1 MSPVQQTAH
10 VDGRNCMGPTAP
22 ADDSPTILPIR
33 VSMKLIAARYSHG
46 TVVAASAS
54 WYAASSS
61 SIGRGSMI
69 VHAGSV
75 AGGSV
80 GGDAAA

>member
-1 MSPVQQTAH
+1 
-10 VDGRNCMGPTAP
+10 
-22 ADDSPTILPIR
+22 
-33 VSMKLIAARYSHG
+33 MKLIAARYSHG

-80 GGDAAA
+80 GSDPAA